1 MSAPVKSARPKTPRA
16 KTQSAK
22 SQAAKTAKP
31 KRRKPEQQ
39 EAASIPLAD
48 LAARKKARAPKIE
61 INSELLAHAHVSK
74 AWPFEEA
81 RKVLSRLKRIPKPTG
96 AIIFETGYGPSGL
109 PHIGTFGEVA
119 RTTMVRHAFRVLTED
134 KIPTR
139 LICFSDDM
147 DGLRKVPGNIPNKEM
162 VAEHLGKPLTQIP
175 DPFGDHPSFGHH
187 NNARLRAFLDTFGF
201 DYEFL
206 SATECYTTGRF
217 DKTLLKVL
225 QHYDAIR
232 DVILPTLG
240 PERRATYSPFLPI
253 SSVTGQVLQ
262 VPIIDRDTASGTI
275 FYKEPETGRLTQ
287 VPVTSGHC
295 KLQWKADWAMRWAA
309 LGVDYEM
316 AGKDLIDSVRLAGH
330 ICRILGAQQPEGF
343 IYELFLDE
351 KGEKISKSR
360 GNGLTIEEWLTYAS
374 PESLSLY
381 MYQSPRKAKR
391 LYFDVIPRAVD
402 EYVGHLAAYPKE
414 EQDAKLMNAVW
425 HIHSGVPPKAELPI
439 SFALLLNLASASNS
453 EDKEVLWG
461 FIRRY
466 APDATPEDHPLL
478 DQLVGYAIR
487 YFHDFVKPAK
497 RYRLPDERE
506 RAALVDLDARLGKL
520 PAGALSEEIQGEVY
534 AVGKEHGFEP
544 LRAWFSALYE
554 VLLGQTQGP
563 RFGSFV
569 ELYGIPETRALIQ
582 NKLKVREAR

>member
-1 MSAPVKSARPKTPRA
+1 MSTERPPAMPTPKKTPRPKTPRA
-16 KTQSAK
+16 KPTRSSRHK
-22 SQAAKTAKP
+22 SEPQA
-31 KRRKPEQQ
+31 E
-39 EAASIPLAD
+39 ASIPLAD
-48 LAARKKARAPKIE
+48 LSARKKARTPKIE
-61 INSELLAHAHVSK
+61 INLELLAHAHVSK

-119 RTTMVRHAFRVLTED
+119 RTTMARHAFRVLTED

-175 DPFGDHPSFGHH
+175 DPFGDHASFGHH
-187 NNARLRAFLDTFGF
+187 NNARLRAFLDAFNFG
-201 DYEFL
+201 YEFL

-217 DKTLLKVL
+217 DKTLLRVL
-225 QHYDAIR
+225 PPYDAIR

-253 SSVTGQVLQ
+253 SPVTGQVLQ
-262 VPIIDRDTASGTI
+262 VPIIDRDTASGTV
-275 FYKEPETGRLTQ
+275 FYKEPVTGRLTQ

-343 IYELFLDE
+343 NYELFLDE

-360 GNGLTIEEWLTYAS
+360 GNGLTIDEWLTYAS

-402 EYVGHLAAYPKE
+402 EYLQLLAAYPR
-414 EQDAKLMNAVW
+414 QDAKARLDNAVW
-425 HIHSGVPPKAELPI
+425 HIHAGTPPAAELPI
-439 SFALLLNLASASNS
+439 TFGLLLNLVAASNAHS
-453 EDKEVLWG
+453 KDVLWG
-461 FIRRY
+461 FIRRH
-466 APDATPEDHPLL
+466 APDASPESHPLL
-478 DQLVGYAIR
+478 DHLAGYAVR
-487 YFHDFVKPAK
+487 YYADFVQPQKK
-497 RYRLPDERE
+497 FRLADEVE
-506 RAALVDLDARLGKL
+506 
-520 PAGALSEEIQGEVY
+520 AGAL
-534 AVGKEHGFEP
+534 
-544 LRAWFSALYE
+544 
-554 VLLGQTQGP
+554 
-563 RFGSFV
+563 
-569 ELYGIPETRALIQ
+569 RALD
-582 NKLKVREAR
+582 EALAKAGPNPTAEELQGLLYDVGRAVPRYQDPTAKSA